1 MADLGRMGS
10 VGVTGSCVEGAASPQ
25 TRGDSTRDEIELRPR
40 RRTNRPWAAMLAWGA
55 ALAIGVLRSDGLTRA
70 FIAVSVLV
78 MVALTHRYV
87 RRAALTLR
95 DGVLSYTGLFRRR
108 IVARPGV
115 SVRAVTAEVLW
126 SQSGP
131 AQRWLLLDAG
141 GATALG
147 LDLTAWKADELSA
160 LCERAGIPQQSDP
173 TRRRPAELRRAYP
186 GGLPWVLAHPFI
198 GGLVLIVVA
207 TIVVVLL
214 GGG

>member
-1 MADLGRMGS
+1 M
-10 VGVTGSCVEGAASPQ
+10 V
-25 TRGDSTRDEIELRPR
+25 
-40 RRTNRPWAAMLAWGA
+40 AWGA
-55 ALAIGVLRSDGLTRA
+55 AAVIGVLRSDGLTRA

-95 DGVLSYTGLFRRR
+95 DGVLSYDGLFRRR

-115 SVRAVTAEVLW
+115 SARAVTADVLW

-131 AQRWLLLDAG
+131 AKRWLLLEAG
-141 GATALG
+141 GATVLG

-173 TRRRPAELRRAYP
+173 TPRRAAELRRAYP
-186 GGLPWVLAHPFI
+186 GGLPWAVAHPFI
-198 GGLVLIVVA
+198 GGVVLIVVGS
-207 TIVVVLL
+207 IVLAAAGRRLTNVPPVRRRC
-214 GGG
+214 GDVRSA